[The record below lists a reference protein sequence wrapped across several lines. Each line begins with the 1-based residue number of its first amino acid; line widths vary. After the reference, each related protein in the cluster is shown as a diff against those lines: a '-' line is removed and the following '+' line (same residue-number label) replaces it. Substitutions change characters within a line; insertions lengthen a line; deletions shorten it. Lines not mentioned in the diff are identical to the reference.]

1 LFVVAPAFADAPR
14 TFRPQTDLRR
24 ETQSRPGSSGLGA
37 MLPPATGTDKAVSMP
52 RRSVFAARLEQ
63 KPPKPA
69 IYPAISRLEPDS
81 DLGQKN
87 ALLRTFGQTS
97 QG

>member
-1 LFVVAPAFADAPR
+1 LVAPAFADAPGR
-14 TFRPQTDLRR
+14 FVRKRICGAKRKAGRIHPVS
-24 ETQSRPGSSGLGA
+24 EA

-52 RRSVFAARLEQ
+52 RRSAFAALLEQ
-63 KPPKPA
+63 KSAKSA

-87 ALLRTFGQTS
+87 ALLRTFSLIS